1 MAVFI
6 PDLKPEDFNNSYGE
20 MKVYEA
26 LRSLNDHYVV
36 FYSLSW
42 VGLED
47 SKKPKDAI
55 GEADFVICHPS
66 KGILV
71 IEVKSGEIGYKD
83 GYWIQT
89 NTRTRVSKRIDPLVQ
104 ARKSQFEIMDRL
116 NRAELDFR
124 LPMLCYCAWFPSVDI
139 PTGTPLPPEASPEII
154 LDETGLD
161 NPEKAIDECFEYW
174 EKKYRV
180 FKLNDSQFQKVI
192 DVLCPHFHVVPK
204 LKTQMEEMEMSYIQ
218 LTRQQTALLDFL
230 EEQRTAV
237 IHGLAGTGKTV
248 LAVEKARRLASQK
261 ESVLFLC
268 YNSYLRDMLR
278 ENNPIPNVTFH
289 NAHSLAY
296 EIMGHSDA
304 PIDDVLSEFEEYLE
318 VVFDE
323 DMWNYSNIIIDE
335 GQDLDDRLLNRL
347 YELVKK
353 QNGCFYVFYDRNQFI
368 MKNTLPHWIEDA
380 ECRLVLHKNCRNTAE
395 VFKTSCSI
403 MGLKDVFYNDIHGE
417 TPAVKFYHSENE
429 FSEIVSGFIKKMTS
443 EGLTPEDM
451 VILTAKTIENSWVEA
466 GQTYGGLKL
475 STEKE
480 PGTVFF
486 TTIRKFKGLEAKAIL
501 ITDFS
506 LSSLTSPEDRRLL
519 YVGTSR
525 AKDILNIAMLEDVE
539 NSDMGDLLRE
549 FAPGRNVPKNKK
561 GLKRLLNITI

>member
-42 VGLED
+42 IGLDD
-47 SKKPKDAI
+47 SKKAKDAI

-71 IEVKSGEIGYKD
+71 VEVKSGEIGYKD
-83 GYWIQT
+83 GYWVQT
-89 NTRTRVSKRIDPLVQ
+89 NTRSRVSKRIDPLVQ

-116 NRAELDFR
+116 NHANLDFR
-124 LPMLCYCAWFPSVDI
+124 LPMLCYCAWFPSIEI
-139 PTGTPLPPEASPEII
+139 PKGMSLPPEASHEII
-154 LDETGLD
+154 LDSSSLE
-161 NPEKAIDECFEYW
+161 NPEKSVDECFAYW

-180 FKLNDSQFQKVI
+180 FRLDDSQFQKVI

-261 ESVLFLC
+261 EPVLFLC
-268 YNSYLRDMLR
+268 YNSFLRDMLR
-278 ENNPIPNVTFH
+278 DNNPIPNVTFH

-296 EIMGHSDA
+296 EIMGHSDT
-304 PIDDVLSEFEEYLE
+304 PIENVLSEFEEYLE
-318 VVFDE
+318 VVFDA

-353 QNGCFYVFYDRNQFI
+353 KNGCFYVFYDRNQFI
-368 MKNTLPHWIEDA
+368 MKNDVPHWIEDA

-403 MGLKDVFYNDIHGE
+403 MGLKDVSYNDVHGE
-417 TPAVKFYHSENE
+417 TPAVKFYHSEGE
-429 FSEIVSGFIKKMTS
+429 FNKIVSDFIQQMTS
-443 EGLTPEDM
+443 EGLTSEDM
-451 VILTAKTIENSWVEA
+451 VILTAKTIENSWVET
-466 GQTYGGLKL
+466 GHIYGGLKL

-480 PGTVFF
+480 PGAVFF

-501 ITDFS
+501 ITDFAM
-506 LSSLTSPEDRRLL
+506 SSLTSSEDRRLL

-525 AKDILNIAMLEDVE
+525 AKDILNIAMLEDIE
-539 NSDMGDLLRE
+539 TADIGDLIRK
-549 FAPGRNVPKNKK
+549 FAPERNVPKNKK